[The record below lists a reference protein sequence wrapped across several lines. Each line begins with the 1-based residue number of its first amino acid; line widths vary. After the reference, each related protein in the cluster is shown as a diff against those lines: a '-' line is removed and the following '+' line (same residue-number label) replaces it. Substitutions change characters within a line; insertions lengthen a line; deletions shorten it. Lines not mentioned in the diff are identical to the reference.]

1 MDTKKVIGFCMKGV
15 IAYGIYKLG
24 MIAGMK
30 KFSHNMCDGLKTSL
44 TPDEYEEFDNLI
56 TIAGHRENLW

>member
-24 MIAGMK
+24 MIAGKK
-30 KFSHNMCDGLKTSL
+30 KFNHNLCDELKISL